1 LLSWIQFL
9 EALVKEV
16 SLRFLFFRNVF
27 SRLLGILKNLIVVP
41 FLSPQLL
48 GIYRYILTLMNY
60 SQYLHFGSVT
70 YLIFHY
76 SRLKNNQVQLNSAIQ
91 FSVIGLYVGAI
102 ASFLLCFFFIPDSI
116 SLLESLLI
124 SFSSCATLFA
134 FYVLI
139 RLRIELKFNLLAKED
154 LISQVIG
161 LVFFILLGYI
171 WGVTGLLLGTQLGL
185 LYLIVRYRDYFK
197 ISFAGIDV
205 GVLKSKFLIG
215 KSLWFSSLA
224 NQLSLSIDL
233 LLLKFI
239 LQDRATDYGYYA
251 FCIMIAGIVNSIMGI
266 FIEVQGQI
274 FLEKISQYQH
284 DELKS
289 NPTVTKELLDMM
301 YRDSIISIMIILIV
315 NFGMSIAIFL
325 FLPKYESII
334 PNIFVFLLSVFI
346 LRWRNYFVL
355 ILNRIELSNK
365 VTYASIIGVAA
376 AILLMIPLYWIRD
389 LDLKWISHLTLITYL
404 VVNLSVLII
413 FNYTVDKLNF
423 LQIGIKI
430 VAIFIPCL
438 VLYLY
443 SLKIINFSIY
453 TYFIIAGLSIVLIAP
468 IYVLLI
474 RNDFFGA
481 LAYLKAVK

>member
-1 LLSWIQFL
+1 
-9 EALVKEV
+9 
-16 SLRFLFFRNVF
+16 
-27 SRLLGILKNLIVVP
+27 
-41 FLSPQLL
+41 
-48 GIYRYILTLMNY
+48 M
-60 SQYLHFGSVT
+60 
-70 YLIFHY
+70 
-76 SRLKNNQVQLNSAIQ
+76 
-91 FSVIGLYVGAI
+91 
-102 ASFLLCFFFIPDSI
+102 
-116 SLLESLLI
+116 
-124 SFSSCATLFA
+124 
-134 FYVLI
+134 I

-197 ISFAGIDV
+197 VSFEGIDV

-233 LLLKFI
+233 LLLKFF

-289 NPTVTKELLDMM
+289 NPTVTNELLDMM

-413 FNYTVDKLNF
+413 FNCTVDKLNF